1 MMDSSPLKS
10 DAPADL
16 RALEILPVACCGNQL
31 DLALDE
37 EAMRGVRSF
46 RRGEPVFQVCRSS
59 LPDAEVEERYS
70 RKDKSL
76 SQLSKRF
83 LAEFG
88 MASNQHISMFEV
100 TDRLSKFKLRQKSS
114 ADGSTTSSTSSRVW
128 ASSSARARTTT
139 TGSLSRSS
147 ETK

>member
-1 MMDSSPLKS
+1 MNGSLMKS
-10 DAPADL
+10 DVLFEQKGSDFEFAATCDSN
-16 RALEILPVACCGNQL
+16 V
-31 DLALDE
+31 DSTLDE
-37 EAMRGVRSF
+37 EAMRGLASYK
-46 RRGEPVFQVCRSS
+46 RGEQVFVICRNSV
-59 LPDAEVEERYS
+59 PDAEVEERYS

-88 MASNQHISMFEV
+88 MVSNQHISMFEV
-100 TDRLSKFKLRQKSS
+100 TDRLSKFKLWQKSS
-114 ADGSTTSSTSSRVW
+114 GGGSTTSSTSSRV
-128 ASSSARARTTT
+128 SAWSCGRARTTT